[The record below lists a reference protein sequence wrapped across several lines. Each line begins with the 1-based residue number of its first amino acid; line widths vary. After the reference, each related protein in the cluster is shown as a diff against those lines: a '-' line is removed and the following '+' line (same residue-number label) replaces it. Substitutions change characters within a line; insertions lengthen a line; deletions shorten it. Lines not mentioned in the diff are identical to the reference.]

1 MGSVRRK
8 SSTKAL
14 PANAELFEVKGQQF
28 ARWIDRRGKKRTAKT
43 TIGNDGSVRIVVVSK
58 TYTAKF
64 KDENGSP
71 CEVPTGCR
79 DKGAALRV
87 MAEQE
92 RRAGLIRSNV
102 MTSAECRIA
111 DHAGTPIA
119 RHFETYREH
128 RVTQEL
134 NPTRIKNTQ
143 SRLNRVA
150 SECGFKRLADLSAE
164 AFTRWLGQQLAVGMS
179 AGTRNEYRQEM
190 VGFANWCVRT
200 GRLTVN
206 PFLDV
211 PRANAKADQRRKRRA
226 LAETELERL
235 LYVARWR
242 PLAEYGREKIR
253 PRTPEGSKRSDWS
266 KATLTHDTLEDAVTL
281 AHERLTENPEFARK
295 LDQRG
300 RERALIYRTL
310 VLTGLRRGEL
320 ASLSIGSLELDAPTP
335 FAVLA
340 AGDEKN
346 GQGSEIPL
354 RADLVVELREW
365 IAEKRAG
372 FTGSDKEF
380 SHLPLFSVP
389 ASLLRALNRDL
400 AVAGI
405 PKTDDRG
412 RVVDVHSM
420 RMTLATMLNKAGVAP
435 RTAQEI
441 MRHSDI
447 RLTMATYT
455 DAKLLNV
462 SGALDLLPKLSPD
475 RTPDGTQEAMRATG
489 TDGRA
494 GFKSAPKSAPGTAQ
508 SGRSGAVPV
517 ILAGNFGAKPGDT
530 GEVGNRTNPME
541 KARSEGFS
549 GRASGMETMGLEPT
563 TSALRTQRSPS

>member
-64 KDENGSP
+64 QDENGSP

-346 GQGSEIPL
+346 G
-354 RADLVVELREW
+354 
-365 IAEKRAG
+365 AG
-372 FTGSDKEF
+372 FRD
-380 SHLPLFSVP
+380 P
-389 ASLLRALNRDL
+389 A
-400 AVAGI
+400 AGRSCRR
-405 PKTDDRG
+405 TAG
-412 RVVDVHSM
+412 VDC
-420 RMTLATMLNKAGVAP
+420 RKAG
-435 RTAQEI
+435 
-441 MRHSDI
+441 
-447 RLTMATYT
+447 RLHRI
-455 DAKLLNV
+455 
-462 SGALDLLPKLSPD
+462 G
-475 RTPDGTQEAMRATG
+475 
-489 TDGRA
+489 
-494 GFKSAPKSAPGTAQ
+494 
-508 SGRSGAVPV
+508 
-517 ILAGNFGAKPGDT
+517 
-530 GEVGNRTNPME
+530 
-541 KARSEGFS
+541 
-549 GRASGMETMGLEPT
+549 
-563 TSALRTQRSPS
+563 

>member
-8 SSTKAL
+8 TSTKAL

-64 KDENGSP
+64 QDENGSP

-549 GRASGMETMGLEPT
+549 DRASGMETMGLEPT

>member
-1 MGSVRRK
+1 MGSLRRK
-8 SSTKAL
+8 TATKPL
-14 PANAELFEVKGQQF
+14 PDSAELFEKKGETF
-28 ARWIDRRGKKRTAKT
+28 ARWVDQNGKKRTAKT
-43 TIGNDGSVRIVVVSK
+43 TTGRDGSTRIVVESG

-64 KDENGSP
+64 RAADGSV
-71 CEVPTGCR
+71 CEVSTGCR
-79 DKGAALRV
+79 DKGAAQAVL
-87 MAEQE
+87 AQLE
-92 RRAGLIRSNV
+92 RRQELIRSGV
-102 MTSAECRIA
+102 VTSAENGIA

-119 RHFETYREH
+119 RHFEAYREH

-134 NPTRIKNTQ
+134 NQARIKSTQ
-143 SRLNRVA
+143 SRLNRLA
-150 SECGFKRLADLSAE
+150 TECGFKRLADLSGE
-164 AFTRWLGQQLAVGMS
+164 LLTRWLGQQLAADMG
-179 AGTRNEYRQEM
+179 AGTRNEYRAEM
-190 VGFANWCVRT
+190 IGFANWCVRS

-206 PFLDV
+206 PFGDV

-226 LAETELERL
+226 LAETELDRL
-235 LYVARWR
+235 LHVARWR
-242 PLAEYGREKIR
+242 PLAEYGRETVR
-253 PRTPEGSKRSDWS
+253 PETTEEAKRSNWS
-266 KATLTHDTLEDAVTL
+266 MAPITYDTLADAVTL
-281 AHERLTENPEFARK
+281 AQERLTDNPEFARK

-320 ASLSIGSLELDAPTP
+320 ASLSVGSMELDAPTP

-372 FTGSDKEF
+372 FTGSDSEF
-380 SHLPLFSVP
+380 SNLPLFSVP

-400 AVAGI
+400 KAAGI
-405 PKTDDRG
+405 PKTDERG
-412 RVVDVHSM
+412 RAVDVHAM
-420 RMTLATMLNKAGVAP
+420 RMTLATMLNRAGVAP

-462 SGALDLLPKLSPD
+462 SGALDSLPKLSPNNLPD
-475 RTPDGTQEAMRATG
+475 RTREAMRATG
-489 TDGRA
+489 TDGKTDSR
-494 GFKSAPKSAPGTAQ
+494 FAPVFAPGTAVTLH
-508 SGRSGAVPV
+508 SGAFPD
-517 ILAGNFGAKPGDT
+517 ILAGEFGAKASKESDNK
-530 GEVGNRTNPME
+530 NRTKPTK

-549 GRASGMETMGLEPT
+549 DRAYGVETKGLEPS
-563 TSALRTQRSPS
+563 TSALRTQ